1 MTAAPDDQLASATA
15 AMREAESLKRQ
26 LKTAQLHAEESAAR
40 AETAEGRLESE
51 ARDVHKLESLSLT
64 KIWAHLKG
72 SHEDDMARETAERQS
87 AEYDYLTQRARAD
100 ADQRH
105 VEHLSGRLAAL
116 GDAGVALEQAL
127 RAKERWLQENDGP
140 GASRL
145 LEIASMRGRLTA
157 ERTEISEASSAGQRA
172 LKELRTAAEKLDS
185 ARSWS
190 AYDTWFDGG
199 MIASIVK
206 EDRLDSVAVSLRS
219 ADTDLKRFSTELA
232 DIHLE
237 GVRLVELS
245 SFTRV
250 FDVWFDNFFTDFAV
264 RDRIIEAQE
273 KVDQAITGVKRIL
286 SDLDQRAQ
294 ARTIELNRLTA
305 ERAALLTP

>member
-1 MTAAPDDQLASATA
+1 
-15 AMREAESLKRQ
+15 MREAESLKRQ
-26 LKTAQLHAEESAAR
+26 LKTAQLYAEESAAR
-40 AETAEGRLESE
+40 AEAAGRRLESE
-51 ARDVHKLESLSLT
+51 ALDVHKLESFSLT
-64 KIWAHLKG
+64 KIWAHVTG
-72 SHEDDMARETAERQS
+72 SHQDDMVREAAERQS

-105 VEHLSGRLAAL
+105 VEHLTNRLEAL
-116 GDAGVALEQAL
+116 GDVELALERAL
-127 RAKERWLQENDGP
+127 DAKERRLQDSG
-140 GASRL
+140 GSSAARL
-145 LEIASMRGRLTA
+145 LDIAAMRGQLTA
-157 ERTEISEASSAGQRA
+157 ELDELEEASAAGQRA
-172 LKELRTAAEKLDS
+172 LKELRTAAGQLDS

-206 EDRLDSVAVSLRS
+206 ENRLDSVSDSLRS

-232 DIHLE
+232 DIHMD

-286 SDLDQRAQ
+286 GSLDERTKD
-294 ARTIELNRLTA
+294 RTIELSRIMA
-305 ERAALLTP
+305 ERAELLA

>member
-1 MTAAPDDQLASATA
+1 MTPAPDDQLAA
-15 AMREAESLKRQ
+15 AIAAVRQAESIKRQ
-26 LKTAQLHAEESAAR
+26 LNAAQLHAEESATR
-40 AETAEGRLESE
+40 AQTAGHRVLAED
-51 ARDVHKLESLSLT
+51 RDVHKLEAFSLT

-72 SHEDDMARETAERQS
+72 CHEDDVARETAERQS
-87 AEYDYLTQRARAD
+87 AHYDYLTQRARAD

-105 VEHLSGRLAAL
+105 VEQLTERLAAL
-116 GDAGVALEQAL
+116 GDVGIELERALD
-127 RAKERWLQENDGP
+127 AKERWLQDNDGP
-140 GASRL
+140 GAARL
-145 LEIASMRGRLTA
+145 LEISGMRGQLTA
-157 ERTEISEASSAGQRA
+157 ELRELEQAGSAGQRA
-172 LKELRTAAEKLDS
+172 LKELRSAAAQLDS

-199 MIASIVK
+199 FIASMVK
-206 EDRLDSVAVSLRS
+206 EDKLDVVAASLRL

-232 DIHLE
+232 DVHLE

-286 SDLDQRAQ
+286 SDLDQRTRAGTREFNQ
-294 ARTIELNRLTA
+294 LTVERTD
-305 ERAALLTP
+305 LLA